1 MFKKL
6 LVIISTLFL
15 LVGCTPDGD
24 DVQTE
29 SSESVTQVESKK
41 GSKDLIEDLMK
52 EDLSDL
58 SAPFM
63 FTDGVYRDSHGYIT
77 YGDEENWINISG
89 ISNDGNTIF
98 VIFNGMIVDDIEI
111 DDNGMFNY
119 HSAASDSPVELIF
132 TSDSGYT
139 VGDKISKNRLTEY
152 EDLFF
157 IPNEETIVA
166 DTSSEESRAIESLA
180 YGLGDTIAYDDSMGG
195 TINVTVNSYE
205 QYWGDNYHTPEG
217 LYFVKVD
224 FTVENLSSESV
235 RFSAIEFSLYDG
247 NDEKAESISKDYFSE
262 DIMPGKK
269 ASGSVYFD
277 VKHDGPFETY
287 VADGFWSG
295 NF

>member
-1 MFKKL
+1 MLKKL

-15 LVGCTPDGD
+15 LVGCTPDRD
-24 DVQTE
+24 DVQAE
-29 SSESVTQVESKK
+29 SSKSITQVESKK

-58 SAPFM
+58 KAPFE
-63 FTDGVYRDSHGYIT
+63 FTYGVSSDDYIGNVT
-77 YGDEENWINISG
+77 YGDEKNWIDIDG
-89 ISNDGNTIF
+89 ISNDGNDVL
-98 VIFNGMIVDDIEI
+98 VIYYGTVVDDIKI
-111 DDNGMFNY
+111 DGNGMFNY
-119 HSAASDSPVELIF
+119 HSAASDEEVELIF
-132 TSDSGYT
+132 TSDPKYSL
-139 VGDKISKNRLTEY
+139 GDKVSESNLSNFQKVT
-152 EDLFF
+152 F
-157 IPNEETIVA
+157 IPNELVNSSE
-166 DTSSEESRAIESLA
+166 DTSGVVSLG
-180 YGLGDTIAYDDSMGG
+180 YELGDTIAYNDSMGG
-195 TINVTVNSYE
+195 TINVTVTSYE

-235 RFSAIEFSLYDG
+235 RFSAIEFSMYDG
-247 NDEKAESISKDYFSE
+247 NNEKAESISKDYFSE